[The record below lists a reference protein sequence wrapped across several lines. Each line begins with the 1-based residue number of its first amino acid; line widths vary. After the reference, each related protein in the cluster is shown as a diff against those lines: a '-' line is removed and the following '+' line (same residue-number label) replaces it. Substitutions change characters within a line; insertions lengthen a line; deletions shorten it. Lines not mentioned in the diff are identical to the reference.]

1 MPIEL
6 QTNLA
11 LETEPVAPEHVV
23 NIAWVEQFFTGK
35 VKAPVRLVSTIDI
48 PGTYAPGPMT
58 LTVTAAGHLDVDGI
72 AVAGGDRVLLT
83 DQSPASENGIYVVT
97 SVGNGGGA
105 VLTRATDFN
114 DGAKIFTGV
123 TVAVNAG
130 DNNANTTWKLVT
142 DGPFTVGTTSL
153 EFVKTTVATGT
164 KKYAMT
170 LGDAT
175 TPFDGILTD
184 FEVEHELGTEDV
196 QVSIRNLSTEGL
208 VFADVTVV
216 DGDTV
221 EIGFADPP
229 SASQGPYRV
238 TVVG

>member
-1 MPIEL
+1 MSIEIL
-6 QTNLA
+6 TNLS
-11 LETEPVAPEHVV
+11 LEVEPIDPQHIP
-23 NIAWVEQFFTGK
+23 NIKWIESYFTGK

-58 LTVTAAGHLDVDGI
+58 LTVTAAGHLDIDGI

-97 SVGNGGGA
+97 SVGDGGGA
-105 VLTRATDFN
+105 VLTRASDFN

-130 DNNANTTWKLVT
+130 DNQANTTWKLVT
-142 DGPFTVGTTSL
+142 DGPFTIGTTSL
-153 EFVKTTVATGT
+153 EFIKTTIATGT
-164 KKYAMT
+164 KKFAMT

-175 TPFDGILTD
+175 TPFDGIETD
-184 FEVEHELGTEDV
+184 FNVEHELGTEDV
-196 QVSIRNLSTEGL
+196 QVAIRNLSTEGL
-208 VFADVTVV
+208 VLADVTVI
-216 DGDTV
+216 DGDNV
-221 EIGFADPP
+221 EVGFADPP
-229 SASQGPYRV
+229 AASQGPYRV